1 MNSVLPANR
10 KDLEDRKKPGSGR
23 QDCDSRDRQRM
34 AETRIP
40 LVARIDRRLR
50 DGLLYTGVV
59 LVISLPILPNA
70 WAQQFSISPTTLN
83 FQAVQ
88 GGPTPPSQ
96 IVTVSKNSNNTV
108 IWTSNEDALWVGVLP
123 ATGMMQQSTQVSV
136 SVNPAGLATGS
147 YTATVTIATA
157 NNKSIQ
163 LPVTLTVTSATSS
176 GTAQLS
182 WDPSISTDVAG
193 YKVYVGTAS
202 GSYSSSIS
210 VGMVTS
216 YTVTNLGV
224 GNTYYFAVTDYGSS
238 GLESGFSNEVSK
250 SIH

>member
-1 MNSVLPANR
+1 MNRVLPARR

-23 QDCDSRDRQRM
+23 QDCDFLDRQRM
-34 AETRIP
+34 AETRTP
-40 LVARIDRRLR
+40 LVARIDQSLR
-50 DGLLYTGVV
+50 DGLLYIGVV
-59 LVISLPILPNA
+59 LVVSLPILPNA

-88 GGPTPPSQ
+88 GSPTPPSQ
-96 IVTVSKNSNNTV
+96 IVTISVNSNNTV
-108 IWTSNEDALWVGVLP
+108 MWTSNEDAMWVSVLP
-123 ATGMMQQSTQVSV
+123 ATGMMQRSTQVSV

-147 YTATVTIATA
+147 YTATVTITTA
-157 NNKSIQ
+157 NRKDIQ
-163 LPVTLTVTSATSS
+163 LPVTLTVMSATSS

-250 SIH
+250 SIQ

>member
-1 MNSVLPANR
+1 MDGLTQSVQSQA
-10 KDLEDRKKPGSGR
+10 
-23 QDCDSRDRQRM
+23 
-34 AETRIP
+34 
-40 LVARIDRRLR
+40 RRLR

-70 WAQQFSISPTTLN
+70 WAQQISPTTLN

-88 GGPTPPSQ
+88 GSPTPPSQ
-96 IVTVSKNSNNTV
+96 IVTVSCKSNNPA
-108 IWTSNEDALWVGVLP
+108 IWTSNGDALWVSVLP
-123 ATGMMQQSTQVSV
+123 TMGMIQHSAQVSV

-147 YTATVTIATA
+147 YTATVTINLA
-157 NNKSIQ
+157 NSRNSESLQ
-163 LPVTLTVTSATSS
+163 LPVTLTVMSATSN

-202 GSYSSSIS
+202 GNYSSSIS
-210 VGMVTS
+210 VGIVTS

-224 GNTYYFAVTDYGSS
+224 GNTYYFAVTDYDSS